1 MLGTTAGTEVAA
13 RRLPL
18 GSYAGDVMLDDL
30 VALTA
35 AVIVIPI
42 IVVFGLF
49 RLAAL
54 KRARDL
60 KA

>member
-1 MLGTTAGTEVAA
+1 
-13 RRLPL
+13 
-18 GSYAGDVMLDDL
+18 MLDDL

-60 KA
+60 KASPEVTEWLTSDELNTPQ